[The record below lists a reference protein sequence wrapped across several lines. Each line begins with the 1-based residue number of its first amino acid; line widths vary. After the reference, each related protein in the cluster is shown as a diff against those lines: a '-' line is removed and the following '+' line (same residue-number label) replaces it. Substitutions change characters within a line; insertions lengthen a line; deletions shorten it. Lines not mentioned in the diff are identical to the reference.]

1 MSRNDRS
8 NLQNEMGEEE
18 TTYRLSIVPRKATVD
33 INGESGCKGFSV
45 SEAILCATRYP
56 SILSIKSPSE
66 SLVEDLRVP
75 NPEGGF
81 DFLVKI
87 DKLVRSR
94 MDPATEIRETKRKKE
109 YINMLA
115 NVADSETGIPTRC
128 PCGGR
133 IIHEVR
139 GKDDYDTLP
148 GKRFFTCKNY
158 EADGLHYRQ
167 PWVIG
172 VEEHIERLT
181 RRVEEVEVLIKF
193 VPEVNYK
200 IQRLEGEVQALTQE
214 VDSLTG
220 QFYNLS
226 VQVADLEKLCFD

>member
-1 MSRNDRS
+1 MIWVHDRS
-8 NLQNEMGEEE
+8 VGEGE
-18 TTYRLSIVPRKATVD
+18 ATRAQRV
-33 INGESGCKGFSV
+33 EV
-45 SEAILCATRYP
+45 SPSRAILRATSIP

-66 SLVEDLRVP
+66 SLVERSEDFNSIWGFVLGLQI
-75 NPEGGF
+75 EKGF

-94 MDPATEIRETKRKKE
+94 MDPVTEIRETKRKKE
-109 YINMLA
+109 YINMLIS
-115 NVADSETGIPTRC
+115 VADSKQGFR
-128 PCGGR
+128 
-133 IIHEVR
+133 R
-139 GKDDYDTLP
+139 GVP
-148 GKRFFTCKNY
+148 V
-158 EADGLHYRQ
+158 ADGLHYRQ

-181 RRVEEVEVLIKF
+181 RRVEEV
-193 VPEVNYK
+193 
-200 IQRLEGEVQALTQE
+200 EGEVQALTQE

>member
-1 MSRNDRS
+1 
-8 NLQNEMGEEE
+8 MGFL
-18 TTYRLSIVPRKATVD
+18 RL
-33 INGESGCKGFSV
+33 
-45 SEAILCATRYP
+45 EAILHATSIP

-66 SLVEDLRVP
+66 TLRRRSEVSLHHS
-75 NPEGGF
+75 GG
-81 DFLVKI
+81 LI
-87 DKLVRSR
+87 HSITGSR
-94 MDPATEIRETKRKKE
+94 GRELSR
-109 YINMLA
+109 NR
-115 NVADSETGIPTRC
+115 DSARC
-128 PCGGR
+128 PRGGR
-133 IIHEVR
+133 IIHEVH

-200 IQRLEGEVQALTQE
+200 IQRLEGEVQALTRE

>member
-1 MSRNDRS
+1 MTRVD
-8 NLQNEMGEEE
+8 EGE
-18 TTYRLSIVPRKATVD
+18 ATRAH
-33 INGESGCKGFSV
+33 GFSV

-66 SLVEDLRVP
+66 TLVEDLRDFNSIWGFRIRVP

-133 IIHEVR
+133 IIHEVH

-200 IQRLEGEVQALTQE
+200 IQRLEGEVQALTRE